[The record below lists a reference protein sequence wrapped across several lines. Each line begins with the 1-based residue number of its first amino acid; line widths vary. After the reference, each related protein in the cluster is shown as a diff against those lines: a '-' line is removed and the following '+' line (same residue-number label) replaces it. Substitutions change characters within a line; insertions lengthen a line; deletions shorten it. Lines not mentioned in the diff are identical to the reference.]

1 MEGVRLFNIKELIA
15 ASGEAVDAS
24 DPQKSREIYTV
35 SFLCNPIFRLQTIL
49 TYRSRILDDQR
60 LVAEDLKVILSGLA
74 RHLFGETEQKM
85 IEDYFPFTSPSF
97 ELEVLHQGRWLE
109 VLGCGVIHRQV
120 LANAGLDP
128 DEVCGWAFGLGL
140 ERLAM
145 VLFDVRVRLLK
156 ILVHESNDEERLH
169 MQIPDIR
176 LFWSEDERFLKQFVQ
191 G

>member
-97 ELEVLHQGRWLE
+97 ELEVHYCVCACVCNAHSIGLK
-109 VLGCGVIHRQV
+109 GVACMCRSSTRV
-120 LANAGLDP
+120 AGSR
-128 DEVCGWAFGLGL
+128 CWAA
-140 ERLAM
+140 E
-145 VLFDVRVRLLK
+145 
-156 ILVHESNDEERLH
+156 
-169 MQIPDIR
+169 
-176 LFWSEDERFLKQFVQ
+176 
-191 G
+191 